1 MTIIFIVLAL
11 LVGCALGYLFVR
23 NNQIIRGFVSV
34 ATTYTIY
41 LLIFSM
47 GLAVGTNQELIANVV
62 SLGGQS
68 IVLSLGAM
76 LGSVLLAIL
85 FYHLMSLKKH

>member
-76 LGSVLLAIL
+76 LGSVLLAVL